1 VPKYTI
7 DVRERPFRALA
18 RSPGRVLLPG
28 ILVAV
33 LAVAG
38 VGSTTVASLAL
49 AHVLSGWGV
58 FFFYVLPASFF
69 GLWIVREFAPGLW
82 RRASLPLRLVFRRS
96 RLAPTPAPPRP
107 APPPRVDRTDVDPPG
122 RLGEAVGALRRVLR
136 GALRPWLLLM
146 RPFMAA
152 WRTPRV
158 RRLLELGFGLAAVGI
173 AAAVVLEFR
182 SVGWPL
188 DHANASLTAAAGAL
202 FLSAYAFK
210 ALGWQRLFRPAE
222 RPRSLPLAAATG
234 AAAVTGLALPG
245 RFDDALRVA
254 IVRKLPG
261 RRPGVGTL
269 VLSLFL
275 LGMIDAAAMSPLAA
289 TAAAE
294 TGAGIGIRVAFAIV
308 AGAGL
313 GAAIVLAALP
323 RLSASERLGRFR
335 LTHWLNRHA
344 PASPADAG
352 YAFLFVI
359 AGWLARAGGVALLLA
374 ALGFGVSLPLAL
386 AYLCA
391 GAATGAL
398 PISPA
403 GQATQAGVGAAVLAA
418 AGIGAAEAVAFAIA
432 AQLLTVVAGAL
443 VVVFAAAVHGG
454 RRLQLAWR

>member
-1 VPKYTI
+1 LTL
-7 DVRERPFRALA
+7 ET
-18 RSPGRVLLPG
+18 VLLPG
-28 ILVAV
+28 ILV
-33 LAVAG
+33 LLLFLAG
-38 VGSTTVASLAL
+38 VGSTAVASLAL
-49 AHVLSGWGV
+49 AHVLSGWVV
-58 FFFYVLPASFF
+58 FFFYVLPATFF
-69 GLWIVREFAPGLW
+69 GLWTVREFAPGTW
-82 RRASLPLRLVFRRS
+82 RRASLPLRLIFRRS
-96 RLAPTPAPPRP
+96 RLAPPPAAPRSPPPPRP
-107 APPPRVDRTDVDPPG
+107 APVQVGDRADRSPPG
-122 RLGEAVGALRRVLR
+122 PLGQVVGPLRRLLR
-136 GALRPWLLLM
+136 GTVRPWMLM
-146 RPFMAA
+146 MRVFMAA
-152 WRTPRV
+152 WRTPRM
-158 RRLLELGFGLAAVGI
+158 RRALEIGFGLAAVGI
-173 AAAVVLEFR
+173 AVVAVLEFR

-188 DHANASLTAAAGAL
+188 DGARVSLTAAAGAL

-245 RFDDALRVA
+245 RFDDAIRVG

-261 RRPGVGTL
+261 RRPAVGTI

-275 LGMIDAAAMSPLAA
+275 LGMIDAAAMTPLAA

-294 TGAGIGIRVAFAIV
+294 TNAGPGVRVAFAVV

-313 GAAIVLAALP
+313 GAAVVLAALP
-323 RLSASERLGRFR
+323 RISSSERLGRFR

-344 PASPADAG
+344 PGSPADAA
-352 YAFLFVI
+352 YALLFVG
-359 AGWLARAGGVALLLA
+359 ASWLARAGGVALLLA

-418 AGIGAAEAVAFAIA
+418 GGIGSSEAVAFAIA
-432 AQLLTVVAGAL
+432 AQLLTVAAGA
-443 VVVFAAAVHGG
+443 VVVLFAAALHAVRG
-454 RRLQLAWR
+454 LKLARG